1 MWPLNETELLTLLN
15 AIFGAALVFV
25 STLYWVGRKASHAK
39 AAAATKAAEAV
50 ALRVT
55 SLEGKLALVDQA
67 VVPISAAFQAILI
80 KELTH
85 YHTPEMDELLTK
97 VGPPS
102 TLTASEIDD
111 LARLLQAHRPPN
123 RWLFKAP
130 HHKFHLEPI
139 VAAYPDIR
147 FIFTHRDPGKSVPSY
162 ASFVAALYPPY
173 VRDRIGKERIG
184 REIHTHLLTGMPDP
198 MNRRSP
204 WWRSFGCGAAATRSR
219 NIVHV

>member
-50 ALRVT
+50 ALRVI

-111 LARLLQAHRPPN
+111 LARLLQARTIDMGPLISEAE
-123 RWLFKAP
+123 RGAAYIL
-130 HHKFHLEPI
+130 PI
-139 VAAYPDIR
+139 VMKRASDEYKLLEAA
-147 FIFTHRDPGKSVPSY
+147 GKLRSTLVT
-162 ASFVAALYPPY
+162 VAVA
-173 VRDRIGKERIG
+173 
-184 REIHTHLLTGMPDP
+184 HLMDL
-198 MNRRSP
+198 
-204 WWRSFGCGAAATRSR
+204 
-219 NIVHV
+219 